1 MSPPS
6 LPEPRPAGSGK
17 PRHGRLVLM
26 LVGLVVV
33 MTGAGFAAVPLYKA
47 FCQVTGFYGTAR
59 RVTAASDKVLDRE
72 LEINF
77 DTNVA
82 AGMPWTFKAEQRKQR
97 VKIGATSIA
106 FFKVTNNSNQPIT
119 GRAAYNVSPNQ
130 SGAYVRKL
138 QCFCFS
144 EQTLAPHQ
152 TIEFPVVYFID
163 PDYATD
169 PETKGWG
176 DLTLSY
182 TFVEIA
188 PKPAA
193 PATEKIAAPKRGGGL
208 GGAPARGL

>member
-1 MSPPS
+1 
-6 LPEPRPAGSGK
+6 
-17 PRHGRLVLM
+17 
-26 LVGLVVV
+26 

-47 FCQVTGFYGTAR
+47 FCQATGFAGTAR
-59 RVTAASDKVLDRE
+59 RATAASTKVLDRE

-82 AGMPWTFKAEQRKQR
+82 NGMPWTFKAEQRKQR

-106 FFKVTNNSNQPIT
+106 FFKVTNGSDRAIT
-119 GRAAYNVSPNQ
+119 GRAAYDVSPDQ

-152 TIEFPVVYFID
+152 TMEFPVVYFID
-163 PDYATD
+163 PGYATD

-182 TFVEIA
+182 TFVEVA

-193 PATEKIAAPKRGGGL
+193 PAPEKIAAPKRGQGL
-208 GGAPARGL
+208 GSTPARGL

>member
-1 MSPPS
+1 MA
-6 LPEPRPAGSGK
+6 LA
-17 PRHGRLVLM
+17 
-26 LVGLVVV
+26 LVGIVAL

-59 RVTAASDKVLDRE
+59 RVTASSGKVLDRE
-72 LEINF
+72 LQIYF

-82 AGMPWTFKAEQRKQR
+82 NGMPWTFKAEQRKQQ

-106 FFKVTNNSNQPIT
+106 FFKVTNNSDQPIT

-144 EQTLAPHQ
+144 EQTLAAHQ
-152 TIEFPVVYFID
+152 TMEFPVVYFID
-163 PDYATD
+163 PGYATD

-182 TFVEIA
+182 TFVEVA
-188 PKPAA
+188 PKRAA
-193 PATEKIAAPKRGGGL
+193 PAPEKIATPKRAVGL
-208 GGAPARGL
+208 GSTPARGL